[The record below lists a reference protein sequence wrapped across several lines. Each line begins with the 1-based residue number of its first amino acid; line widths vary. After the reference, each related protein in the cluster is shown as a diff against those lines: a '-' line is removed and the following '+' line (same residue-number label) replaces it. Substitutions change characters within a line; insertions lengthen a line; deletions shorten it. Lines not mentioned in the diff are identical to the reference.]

1 MSKQFKRLFALLLI
15 LAMVMSILPTA
26 FAAGAS
32 ISGRGDASRVYTDA
46 DSAILDN
53 DVFAKIADVTSGAAT
68 RMGGVSSMT
77 EANYIALLPQV
88 VEAIEASDTYVPGT
102 LQQNGNFL
110 VWQTTTGMPCC
121 YDPRMEAE
129 LHNTADAP
137 SAQEIAKVEAEA
149 ILKDFPG
156 AVICCV
162 DSINACLGEGIVAIK
177 AASLRDDG
185 KSAKEIEAA
194 LLPIR
199 NNVNQFVTVH
209 NLNALKAAGRV
220 TGSSAFFGNLL
231 GVKPIIISDKVG
243 NNTPIKKAKG
253 RLNSLKE
260 LVALTAE
267 GVEGID
273 NPTIYIAH
281 ADCEEEA
288 KDVAEMIKESIP
300 GARTYITY
308 IGPIIGAS
316 IGADAIGLFSYGK
329 SIERFAV

>member
-1 MSKQFKRLFALLLI
+1 MRPVKIVTDSCSDLPKELREKYGIDYMMMNTVKDGKETPASLDWEFYSPKELYDSIRNGERVTTT
-15 LAMVMSILPTA
+15 MVPPSEFQKYFRAELEK
-26 FAAGAS
+26 G
-32 ISGRGDASRVYTDA
+32 
-46 DSAILDN
+46 N
-53 DVFAKIADVTSGAAT
+53 DIV
-68 RMGGVSSMT
+68 
-77 EANYIALLPQV
+77 YIACSSKLSGSV
-88 VEAIEASDTYVPGT
+88 NVG
-102 LQQNGNFL
+102 
-110 VWQTTTGMPCC
+110 
-121 YDPRMEAE
+121 
-129 LHNTADAP
+129 
-137 SAQEIAKVEAEA
+137 KVEAEN

-162 DSINACLGEGIVAIK
+162 DAINAALGEGIMAIK
-177 AASLRDDG
+177 AASLRDEG

-194 LLPIR
+194 IMPIR

-260 LVALTAE
+260 IVALTADA
-267 GVEGID
+267 VEGID
-273 NPTIYIAH
+273 NPTIYIVH
-281 ADCEEEA
+281 ADCEDEA
-288 KDVAEMIKESIP
+288 KDVAEMIREAIP
-300 GARTYITY
+300 GANTYITY

-329 SIERFAV
+329 SIERFTV

>member
-1 MSKQFKRLFALLLI
+1 MRPVKIVTDSCSDLPKELREKYGIDYMMMNTVKDGKETPASLDWEFYSPKELYDAIRNGERVTTT
-15 LAMVMSILPTA
+15 MVPPSEFQRYFRA
-26 FAAGAS
+26 EVEKG
-32 ISGRGDASRVYTDA
+32 
-46 DSAILDN
+46 N
-53 DVFAKIADVTSGAAT
+53 DIV
-68 RMGGVSSMT
+68 
-77 EANYIALLPQV
+77 YIACSSKLSGSV
-88 VEAIEASDTYVPGT
+88 NVG
-102 LQQNGNFL
+102 
-110 VWQTTTGMPCC
+110 
-121 YDPRMEAE
+121 
-129 LHNTADAP
+129 
-137 SAQEIAKVEAEA
+137 KVEAEA
-149 ILKDFPG
+149 ILKDFPE

-162 DSINACLGEGIVAIK
+162 DSINACVGEGIIAIK
-177 AASLRDDG
+177 AASLRDEG

-260 LVALTAE
+260 IVALTAE
-267 GVEGID
+267 GVEGVD

-281 ADCEEEA
+281 ADCEDEA

-316 IGADAIGLFSYGK
+316 IGADAIALFSYGK
-329 SIERFAV
+329 SIERFTV

>member
-1 MSKQFKRLFALLLI
+1 MRPVKIVTDSCSDLPKELREKYGIDYMMMNTVKDGKETPASLDWEFYSPKELYDSIRNGERVTTT
-15 LAMVMSILPTA
+15 MVPPSEFQKYFRAELEK
-26 FAAGAS
+26 G
-32 ISGRGDASRVYTDA
+32 
-46 DSAILDN
+46 N
-53 DVFAKIADVTSGAAT
+53 DIV
-68 RMGGVSSMT
+68 
-77 EANYIALLPQV
+77 YIACSSKLSGSV
-88 VEAIEASDTYVPGT
+88 NVG
-102 LQQNGNFL
+102 
-110 VWQTTTGMPCC
+110 
-121 YDPRMEAE
+121 
-129 LHNTADAP
+129 
-137 SAQEIAKVEAEA
+137 KVEAEN
-149 ILKDFPG
+149 ILKEFPE

-162 DSINACLGEGIVAIK
+162 DSINAALGEGMIAIK
-177 AASLRDDG
+177 AASLRDEG

-194 LLPIR
+194 IMPIR

-260 LVALTAE
+260 VVALTADA
-267 GVEGID
+267 VEGID
-273 NPTIYIAH
+273 NPTIYIVH
-281 ADCEEEA
+281 ADCEDEA
-288 KDVAEMIKESIP
+288 RDVAEMVKEAIP

-329 SIERFAV
+329 SIERFTV

>member
-1 MSKQFKRLFALLLI
+1 MRPVKIVTDSCSDLPKELREKYGIDYMMMNTVKDGKETPASLDWEFYSPKELYDTIRNGERI
-15 LAMVMSILPTA
+15 TTTMVPPSEFQRYFRAELEK
-26 FAAGAS
+26 G
-32 ISGRGDASRVYTDA
+32 
-46 DSAILDN
+46 N
-53 DVFAKIADVTSGAAT
+53 DIV
-68 RMGGVSSMT
+68 
-77 EANYIALLPQV
+77 YIACSSKLSGSV
-88 VEAIEASDTYVPGT
+88 NVG
-102 LQQNGNFL
+102 
-110 VWQTTTGMPCC
+110 
-121 YDPRMEAE
+121 
-129 LHNTADAP
+129 
-137 SAQEIAKVEAEA
+137 KVEAEA